1 MKRYIWRALGF
12 VCVLGIMLC
21 AGTAMA
27 KDDVGAVVAVR
38 GKTVID
44 RNKLVLEAKVKD
56 TVLLIDTVSTGDAS
70 RAKLLFVDDSVLTM
84 GERSKVVIKE
94 FVYSK
99 EKGGK
104 SIFNLIDGKMKSVVG
119 KAGFEVLTPTAV
131 AAARGTV
138 IFFEVGSRDGKLCTT
153 ILCTEGEVNASSP
166 DPNIKNTLTLT
177 SDTIVTICEGMPFP
191 ATTLRA
197 QSSEK
202 EKMIYDTSLGGY
214 EISMLRPDQV
224 GAGLGRF
231 DLTLPLAPQIPNQQ
245 PVSRTPVTIDII
257 FQ

>member
-1 MKRYIWRALGF
+1 MKRSILRAVSLMS
-12 VCVLGIMLC
+12 VLGIMLF
-21 AGTAMA
+21 AATAMA
-27 KDDVGAVVAVR
+27 KDDVATVVAVR

-44 RNKLVLEAKVKD
+44 RNRLVLEAKVKD
-56 TVLLIDTVSTGDAS
+56 PILLVDTVSTGDAS

-84 GERSKVVIKE
+84 GEKSKVIIKE

-138 IFFEVGSRDGKLCTT
+138 IFFEVGIRDGKICTT
-153 ILCTEGEVNASSP
+153 ILCTEGEVAASSP
-166 DPNIKNTLTLT
+166 DPKVKDSLTLT

-202 EKMIYDTSLGGY
+202 EQLIRDTSLGGY
-214 EISMLRPDQV
+214 EISMLRPTLMET
-224 GAGLGRF
+224 GLSRF
-231 DLTLPLAPQIPNQQ
+231 DLALPLVPQIPNQQ
-245 PVSRTPVTIDII
+245 PVNRTPVTIDLI
-257 FQ
+257 FK

>member
-1 MKRYIWRALGF
+1 MKKSLERALCF
-12 VCVLGIMLC
+12 ICMLGIMLS
-21 AGTAMA
+21 AATAMA
-27 KDDVGAVVAVR
+27 KDDVATVVAIR

-44 RNKLVLEAKVKD
+44 RNRLVLEAKVKD
-56 TVLLIDTVSTGDAS
+56 PVLLVDTVSTGDAA

-84 GERSKVVIKE
+84 GEKSKVIIKE

-138 IFFEVGSRDGKLCTT
+138 IFFEVGTRDGKLCTT
-153 ILCTEGEVNASSP
+153 ILCTEGEVAASSP
-166 DPNIKNTLTLT
+166 DPNVKDTLTLT

-197 QSSEK
+197 QNSEK
-202 EKMIYDTSLGGY
+202 NKMISDTSLGGY
-214 EISMLRPDQV
+214 EISMLRPAQV
-224 GAGLGRF
+224 ETGLRSF
-231 DLTLPLAPQIPNQQ
+231 DVTLPLVPQIPNQQ
-245 PVSRTPVTIDII
+245 PVSRTPVTIDLI
-257 FQ
+257 FR

>member
-1 MKRYIWRALGF
+1 MKKSIQRALGLM
-12 VCVLGIMLC
+12 CAAAIMLC
-21 AGTAMA
+21 AATAMA
-27 KDDVGAVVAVR
+27 KDDVATVVAVR

-44 RNKLVLEAKVKD
+44 RNRLVLEAKVKD
-56 TVLLIDTVSTGDAS
+56 PVLLIDTVSTGDAS

-84 GERSKVVIKE
+84 GEKSRMVIKE

-99 EKGGK
+99 EKEGK

-119 KAGFEVLTPTAV
+119 KAGFEVHTPTAV

-138 IFFEVGSRDGKLCTT
+138 IFFEVGTRDGRLCTT
-153 ILCTEGEVNASSP
+153 ILCTEGEVAASSP
-166 DPNIKNTLTLT
+166 DPNIKDTLTLT
-177 SDTIVTICEGMPFP
+177 SDSIVTICEGMPFP

-202 EKMIYDTSLGGY
+202 DKMVRDTSLGGY
-214 EISMLRPDQV
+214 EISMLRPTQV
-224 GAGLGRF
+224 EAGLRRF
-231 DLTLPLAPQIPNQQ
+231 DLTLPLVPQIPNQQ

-257 FQ
+257 FK

>member
-1 MKRYIWRALGF
+1 MKRIIQRALGF
-12 VCVLGIMLC
+12 MCMLGIILY
-21 AGTAMA
+21 ATTAMA
-27 KDDVGAVVAVR
+27 KDDVATVVAVR

-44 RNKLVLEAKVKD
+44 RNRLVLEAKVKD
-56 TVLLIDTVSTGDAS
+56 PVLLVDTVSTGDAA

-84 GERSKVVIKE
+84 GEKSKVIIKE

-138 IFFEVGSRDGKLCTT
+138 IFFEVGTRDGKMCTT
-153 ILCTEGEVNASSP
+153 ILCTEGEVAASSP
-166 DPNIKNTLTLT
+166 NPNVKDTLTLT

-202 EKMIYDTSLGGY
+202 ERLIRDTSIGGY
-214 EISMLRPDQV
+214 EISMLRPAQMET
-224 GAGLGRF
+224 GLRPF
-231 DLTLPLAPQIPNQQ
+231 DLTLPLVPQIPNQQ

-257 FQ
+257 FK

>member
-1 MKRYIWRALGF
+1 MKRSIQRALGLI
-12 VCVLGIMLC
+12 CAAGILLC
-21 AGTAMA
+21 AATAMA
-27 KDDVGAVVAVR
+27 KDDVATVVAVR
-38 GKTVID
+38 GKTIID

-56 TVLLIDTVSTGDAS
+56 PVLLVDTISTGDTS

-84 GERSKVVIKE
+84 GEKSKVVIKE

-119 KAGFEVLTPTAV
+119 KAGFEVHTPTAV

-138 IFFEVGSRDGKLCTT
+138 IFFEVGPRDGKLCTT
-153 ILCTEGEVNASSP
+153 ILCTEGEVAASSP
-166 DPNIKNTLTLT
+166 DPNVKDTLTLT

-197 QSSEK
+197 QNSEK
-202 EKMIYDTSLGGY
+202 NKMIGDTSLVGY
-214 EISMLRPDQV
+214 EISMLRPSQV
-224 GAGLGRF
+224 EAGLRRF
-231 DLTLPLAPQIPNQQ
+231 DLALPLAPQIPNQQ
-245 PVSRTPVTIDII
+245 PVNRTPVTIDLI
-257 FQ
+257 FK